1 MKTLITCIAALFVI
15 VACSNDDDNTVNTN
29 ILGTWGLS
37 EILADPGD
45 GSGTFMPVDS
55 PRQVTFNAN
64 GTYSSN
70 SESFCSFSGDNVGIQ
85 PSTGT
90 YTETAIH
97 CGDANP
103 ANDLQYTI
111 DANGSLIIS
120 YPYIE
125 PCQAKYERI
134 E

>member
-1 MKTLITCIAALFVI
+1 MKAFFTCIAALFII
-15 VACSNDDDNTVNTN
+15 VSCSDDDDNTVNAD

-37 EILADPGD
+37 EVLADPGD
-45 GSGTFMPVDS
+45 GSGTFVPVDS
-55 PRQVTFNAN
+55 PREVTFNAD
-64 GTYSSN
+64 GTYTSN
-70 SESFCSFSGDNVGIQ
+70 SESFCSFMIETGIQ
-85 PSTGT
+85 ASTGT

-103 ANDLQYTI
+103 ASDLLYTI

-120 YPYIE
+120 YPCIE

-134 E
+134 D